1 MKQIKVNVCEFEAYA
16 IRVNMEGGIEEYAVN
31 FLHIFNNV
39 RENKELLKVKNYYDG
54 NDVTVYCKPEFKD
67 TTIKYLKMFGEIQS
81 CEKVVAYQ
89 MEEPDYDL
97 DEYVDAIVVKDFD
110 R

>member
-1 MKQIKVNVCEFEAYA
+1 MENTKVNAFKTEAYA
-16 IRVNMEGGIEEYAVN
+16 VRVNVEGGIEEYAVN

-67 TTIKYLKMFGEIQS
+67 DTIKYLKMFGEIQS

-89 MEEPDYDL
+89 MEEPDYDI
-97 DEYVDAIVVKDFD
+97 DEYADAIVAQDFD